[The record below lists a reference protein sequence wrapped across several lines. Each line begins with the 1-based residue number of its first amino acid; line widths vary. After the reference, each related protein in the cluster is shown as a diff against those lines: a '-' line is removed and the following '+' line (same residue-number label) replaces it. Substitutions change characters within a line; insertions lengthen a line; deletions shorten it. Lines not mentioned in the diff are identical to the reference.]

1 MALGT
6 LGPPV
11 LLESTWNAQGPPQA
25 ARRHPFSALAPSL
38 PTLLPSLLSDPCLR
52 FDVSD
57 RVCVCS
63 FHYTS

>member
-1 MALGT
+1 MALGP

-38 PTLLPSLLSDPCLR
+38 PTLLPSLLPDPCLNL
-52 FDVSD
+52 
-57 RVCVCS
+57 
-63 FHYTS
+63 TSRSQFEWIPG